1 MEKKGQII
9 SAQKVFLHVQDQF
22 DIEPSISMIRKS
34 LRYDAHL
41 RFGKVKKLPNTANS
55 LRNIG
60 LRQQF
65 AIKTI
70 ELLK

>member
-9 SAQKVFLHVQDQF
+9 SAQKVLLHVKDQY

-34 LRYDAHL
+34 LRYDARL
-41 RFGKVKKLPNTANS
+41 RFGKVKKLPNSANS

-65 AIKTI
+65 AMKMI
-70 ELLK
+70 